1 MWVWVWLW
9 LPECEMMELWDAR
22 WLPMKEERRDKS
34 TLSHVNGTFTNPGR
48 FQYVRDQRPTPWR
61 KSARFS
67 PTGPTPGGSRTSPL
81 CPSAPLPSL
90 SRCISLS
97 GHLF

>member
-34 TLSHVNGTFTNPGR
+34 TPVPC
-48 FQYVRDQRPTPWR
+48 QRN
-61 KSARFS
+61 
-67 PTGPTPGGSRTSPL
+67 L
-81 CPSAPLPSL
+81 
-90 SRCISLS
+90 
-97 GHLF
+97 H